1 MSESE
6 IQSIRERLIRLETI
20 VGDHERGILAEISRL
35 QTSVDG
41 LKSFQLRIMGG
52 FGALSIFAHVVI
64 QLVLK

>member
-6 IQSIRERLIRLETI
+6 IQAIRERLIRLETI

-52 FGALSIFAHVVI
+52 FGVLAIFAQIAV
-64 QLVLK
+64 QLILK